1 MGTQAQ
7 VAQLQHGPQV
17 PHWSLSSRVTFRFC
31 LVYFGLYCLLTQ
43 IAGGLLPLP
52 NLDTPDPS
60 TLWPTRQIVTWTARH
75 VFQVTHPLVYFS
87 GSGDKT
93 FDWVLAFCLL
103 VVAAVATIVW
113 SIFDRQRLDYVTLHK
128 WFRLFL
134 RFALAGQ
141 MLAYGMAKV
150 VPLQMPFPFLTRLL
164 EPFGNF
170 SPMGVLWS
178 SVGAAPAYETFAGS
192 AEVLAGILLIIPGT
206 TMLGAMVCLADSIQI
221 FTLNMTYDVPVKLF
235 SFHLILMCLF
245 LLAPEFRRLADFF
258 FLNRV
263 PSPSTQP
270 PLFVT
275 RRANRISLAVQ
286 LIFGMLLLG
295 MNAYGSWSLWHTYG
309 GGAPRS
315 ALYGVWNVDQFA
327 IDGQLRSPLLTDGG
341 RWRRAIFEFPT
352 RMAFQRM
359 DDSFARCVASL
370 NVKDSTL
377 ELTKDDDKNWK
388 AKFRFQRVAE
398 NQLTLDGDMDSH
410 KIHMQLQLVDRKTFL
425 LVNRGFHWVQE
436 YPFNR

>member
-7 VAQLQHGPQV
+7 VAQLQQGPQL
-17 PHWSLSSRVTFRFC
+17 PHWGLTSRVAFRFC

-52 NLDTPDPS
+52 NLEVPDPS
-60 TLWPTRQIVTWTARH
+60 TLWPTRQIVTWTATH
-75 VFQVTHPLVYFS
+75 VFRVTHPLVYFS

-103 VVAAVATIVW
+103 VVATGATIVW
-113 SIFDRQRLDYVTLHK
+113 SLLDRQRQNYFTLHK

-150 VPLQMPFPFLTRLL
+150 VPLQMPFPYLARLL

-178 SVGAAPAYETFAGS
+178 SVGLAPAYETFAGC

-245 LLAPEFRRLADFF
+245 LLAPEFQRLADFF
-258 FLNRV
+258 FLNRA
-263 PSPSTQP
+263 PGPSTQP
-270 PLFVT
+270 SLFVT

-286 LIFGMLLLG
+286 IVFGMLLLG

-315 ALYGVWNVDQFA
+315 ALYGIWNVDQFA

-370 NVKDSTL
+370 NVKDNTL
-377 ELTKDDDKNWK
+377 ELTRDDDKNWK
-388 AKFRFQRVAE
+388 ANFRFQRVAE
-398 NQLTLDGDMDSH
+398 NQLTLDGDMDKH
-410 KIHMQLQLVDRKTFL
+410 KVHMQLQLVDRKTFL

>member
-17 PHWSLSSRVTFRFC
+17 PHGSLSSRVAFRFC
-31 LVYFGLYCLLTQ
+31 VVYFGLYCLLTQ
-43 IAGGLLPLP
+43 IPGGLLPLP
-52 NLDTPDPS
+52 NLDIPDPS
-60 TLWPTRQIVTWTARH
+60 TLWPTRQIVTWTATH
-75 VFQVTHPLVYFS
+75 VFRVTHPLVYFS

-113 SIFDRQRLDYVTLHK
+113 SILDRQRLNYVTLHK

-178 SVGAAPAYETFAGS
+178 SVGAAPAYETFAGC
-192 AEVLAGILLIIPGT
+192 AEVLAGILLVIPRT

-245 LLAPEFRRLADFF
+245 LLAPEFQRLADFF
-258 FLNRV
+258 FLNRA

-286 LIFGMLLLG
+286 IIFGMLLLG

-315 ALYGVWNVDQFA
+315 ALYGIWNVDQFA

-370 NVKDSTL
+370 NVKDKTL
-377 ELTKDDDKNWK
+377 ELTRDDDKNWK

-410 KIHMQLQLVDRKTFL
+410 KVHMQLQLVDRKTFL

>member
-7 VAQLQHGPQV
+7 VAQLQQEPQV
-17 PHWSLSSRVTFRFC
+17 PHWGLTSRVAFRFC

-43 IAGGLLPLP
+43 IAGGFLPLP
-52 NLDTPDPS
+52 NLETPDPS
-60 TLWPTRQIVTWTARH
+60 TLWPTRQIVTWTATH
-75 VFQVTHPLVYFS
+75 VFRVTHPLVYFS

-113 SIFDRQRLDYVTLHK
+113 SILDRQRLNYVTLHK

-178 SVGAAPAYETFAGS
+178 SVGAAPAYETFAGC
-192 AEVLAGILLIIPGT
+192 AEVLAGILLIIPRT

-263 PSPSTQP
+263 PSPSTQS

-286 LIFGMLLLG
+286 IIFGMLLLG
-295 MNAYGSWSLWHTYG
+295 MNAYGSWTLWHTYG

-315 ALYGVWNVDQFA
+315 ALYGIWNVDQFA
-327 IDGQLRSPLLTDGG
+327 MDGQLRSPLLTDGG

-398 NQLTLDGDMDSH
+398 NQLALDGDMDKH
-410 KIHMQLQLVDRKTFL
+410 QVHMQLQLVDRKTFL